1 MKAELLFDDRV
12 LYPDGSFTE
21 IVIWRVPRRI
31 SPSKHSY
38 KYRMVYIVD
47 GERVLGYDNER
58 GKGDHQ
64 HRGHSERPVNFTSLH
79 NLLEAFAAEVEEIRG
94 DK

>member
-58 GKGDHQ
+58 GKGDHK
-64 HRGHSERPVNFTSLH
+64 HHGHSERPVGFTSLRG
-79 NLLEAFAAEVEEIRG
+79 LLEAFAAEVEEVRG
-94 DK
+94 GK